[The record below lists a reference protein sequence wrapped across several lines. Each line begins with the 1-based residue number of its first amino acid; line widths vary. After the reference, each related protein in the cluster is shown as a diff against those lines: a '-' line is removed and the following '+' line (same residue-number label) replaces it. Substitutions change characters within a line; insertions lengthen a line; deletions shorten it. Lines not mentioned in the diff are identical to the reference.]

1 MKAFQSDLLSGCA
14 GLIKYKSLQCFRIGR
29 TPKHDCLF
37 VYCGHNDRAAKM
49 FKYELFDRVEK
60 LTQLFPGKN
69 ASLVLV
75 L

>member
-1 MKAFQSDLLSGCA
+1 MMAFQSDLLRENNNKEKEPTMLF
-14 GLIKYKSLQCFRIGR
+14 GLVELS
-29 TPKHDCLF
+29 KHDCLFF